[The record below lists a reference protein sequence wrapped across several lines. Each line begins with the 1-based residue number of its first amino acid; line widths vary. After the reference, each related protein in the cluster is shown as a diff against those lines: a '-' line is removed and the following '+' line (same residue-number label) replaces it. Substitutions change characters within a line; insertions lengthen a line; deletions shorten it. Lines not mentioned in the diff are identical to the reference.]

1 MNNANRSVA
10 RLSTRLSTRF
20 TLLAA
25 LALALSAVAA
35 QAADHTQA
43 TRTRAEVKAEVL
55 QAIAKGQM
63 PSAAD
68 AYLPLSAQNPL
79 SLTTREQVRRD
90 AAATDKTALLRQSYG
105 G

>member
-10 RLSTRLSTRF
+10 RLSTRF
-20 TLLAA
+20 TLLA
-25 LALALSAVAA
+25 ALALSAVAA
-35 QAADHTQA
+35 QAADHTQT

-90 AAATDKTALLRQSYG
+90 AAATNKTALLRQSYG